1 MTYTQSTES
10 IDNVV
15 KLLPRQFR
23 HKTYV
28 PLSNH
33 VWVQRTPMFARL
45 GLLSNQRC
53 SKCGAR
59 LHCVGICTSRI
70 DRPKIYTKEAEQ
82 TSNIHKDTIAYIQLL
97 HLVGFEAALDIE
109 SSTTR
114 YIES

>member
-1 MTYTQSTES
+1 MMTYTQSAES

-53 SKCGAR
+53 SKCGAK
-59 LHCVGICTSRI
+59 LNCAGICTLRI
-70 DRPKIYTKEAEQ
+70 DRPKDIYR
-82 TSNIHKDTIAYIQLL
+82 
-97 HLVGFEAALDIE
+97 E
-109 SSTTR
+109 SRSDQ
-114 YIES
+114 